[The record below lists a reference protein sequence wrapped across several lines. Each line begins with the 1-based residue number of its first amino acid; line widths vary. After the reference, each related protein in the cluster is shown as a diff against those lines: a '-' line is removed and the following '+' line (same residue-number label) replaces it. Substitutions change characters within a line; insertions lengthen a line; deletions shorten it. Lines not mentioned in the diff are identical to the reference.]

1 MAEYKVQGPDGK
13 IIIIEGPEEA
23 TDEQLKQ
30 VAAREY
36 FLTSQANLPT
46 KQTSSEPDANVGDF
60 FESLIGGTKNII
72 SDARTAI
79 EAPFISAEEAAL
91 RGIKRGDERTER
103 SGTSLEAVKKTY
115 EQEGVI
121 GATGEVLSQVPTA
134 IAEQTPFIA
143 AIVLGAQAGALAGSF
158 AGPAGSA
165 FGALAGSLLVPFLQA
180 SGGAMER
187 KAQEQMSRGEEVDID
202 KLGAYGTGLGSAAL
216 ERAAFAFSG
225 LSRLFRMDL
234 AKETATATTEA
245 LAKRSVKMAIA
256 VGGGKLLAAEVP
268 TEVTQQMLERYY
280 ADLPLT
286 NDEAKKEYAEAAF
299 GAALLSPLGM
309 YSGYSQRNEAKDDVD
324 TKNVEKQEKIDRR
337 VEALGGQQEFDFSEY
352 DKQDPEIESLRDEQE
367 LDDTIN
373 ALDNIDLDNQ
383 PDTKKKEADPD
394 QLNLLSYDTE
404 IFGPPLPPPPIKQA
418 NPIEFKSKNKKEVK
432 KFMKDQNLSDD
443 DYVIKE
449 NRNIFTEEGD
459 VITEGQ
465 KISTKKQAGAREKAK
480 IKEQTTEYFLA
491 PRSVLSLGTND
502 KQTIDAVADY
512 AINNEATTIGTQY
525 DLIKRDP
532 EKSEGLK
539 VPESKK
545 GEAEFFGPTLR
556 KQKINIDKLLED
568 TLNKQQYNNLSSRED
583 YKTKKIKGSKKDE
596 SLLAKIAERY
606 NEKSPTRDED
616 IIEELV
622 NITNRVNDFDRS
634 VIGTQVL
641 DLAERLNT
649 IIPQFLKTGSV
660 FGSTKSPLEN
670 AKSPDELFET
680 IIEDYIYEEAM
691 DTAEGG
697 SAQIAI
703 SATKAEREKIKKRRK
718 KARKEFYKS
727 TLLNNF
733 LDNNNKY
740 SKKYIEEQIEINK
753 NRPITSTTQAGLTKK
768 QIKANIDAQKNTIN
782 YDTKTDTQKL
792 KDKLKGE
799 KKLKTL
805 MADDDFLK
813 NDSAA
818 SDIADALSLD
828 PNVTID
834 KMISEVADSS
844 ETSQVTRVL
853 KESPNMRVALT
864 NMFNI
869 LQKRLNRAINDTDMD
884 SRMRQ
889 TAENVLRFQIS
900 LVNALRKVDG
910 LQNIDLNILSIKEM
924 KEREGKD
931 STTKG
936 AYVSD
941 TNKNKNEV
949 FLADSMTSALTTR
962 VFLHE
967 AAHMATTYGIRGL
980 TNQELTQWSNIFQ
993 AAKQSARERGVKD
1006 KDMGKPGL
1014 YYGLKNLKEFIAE
1027 AFSNPEFQ
1035 EFLQKTP
1042 SVLESQPSKGRFTSL
1057 FDDFVNAIKQMLLVQ
1072 NIDNTLLNDTI
1083 NMTANLFSFGPRP
1096 AFGSIRA
1103 KTIQKRVDEIRRQN
1117 MKEDGLPQYVIDDMI
1132 PPSGED
1138 ISIEYF
1144 DDGAE
1149 TPQGRRARL
1158 KENSSEHVKSRP
1170 GKLGSFFKEWFGSG
1184 QESVDKISTKFTD
1197 SASKL
1202 KRWQRNL
1209 KRSGGLMSGIPG
1221 FNNIYTQLTL
1231 MNGRASDYLKGL
1243 MPTLQEYQQSI
1254 AKFYETYKDV
1264 NPDSDDGDARA
1275 FLQDILTGQ
1284 HELERREIKYMLGV
1298 PLSDD
1303 KFITYVNSNGQTIQ
1317 TSPAALRIDIM
1328 DAITGSKSEISKKIL
1343 NGYKQTLLKL
1353 ANPNNT
1359 VNGKQTVDEENGV
1372 RYKQT
1377 SKYKTSKGGSIDITN
1392 SEYDVTNL
1400 SYDAAVK
1407 VRNEFNSLKIKNP
1420 KLYTSIKKVQEHMDK
1435 IQRGIKP
1442 NAKNSKGVKGILELN
1457 QIGNFNPVQAM
1468 NIIDMYGWQNYIP
1481 LKGRKEDSE
1490 EMNAALDPNSSS
1502 IKLSRK
1508 DKTVAA
1514 TFEGNIG
1521 DAADPFVQ
1529 LVVDASQ
1536 AASRAGRIKFTEA
1549 IYNAITQK
1557 LRYKDAANNEQTR
1570 GSLDGKIEK
1579 IFTYDQR
1586 YNNDEEIQTELEKK
1600 NTVVHF
1606 LDDGSLVIMSIKDE
1620 GMLTSIR
1627 GLANEKNTM
1636 LDIANSVTGAIG
1648 QLHTRFN
1655 LKFAPLNFVRDAI
1668 TNLYLIG
1675 TDLGLSDMAGFAQN
1689 VAEQV
1694 YKGGMKQTWK
1704 IVSMYNKNELDK
1716 LATYVKVETAKGN
1729 TYPRDMVE
1737 YLVEGGMVAITQSLS
1752 NQTAYEQM
1760 VQEISPSK
1768 TLQTKKQITT
1778 WFDTY
1783 MGTFELA
1790 SRIAAYRVFR
1800 DNYIA
1805 KNSDGK
1811 TGAQIP
1817 EGVMAGAREEAA
1829 AYAKELAN
1837 FEKMGTSGRTLGGF
1851 YMFFRASSV
1860 GAARAL
1866 ESISPALISL
1876 ETAVDALDITIK
1888 GDPKRFAEFKK
1899 NYMEER
1905 AAAQKL
1911 MVTGFGL
1918 GVTVYFLSAMMSGD
1932 MEDDGEDKTI
1942 NDDLSRWTRFARF
1955 DASSI
1960 PGFEKGDVVQIPWG
1974 FGLGG
1979 IPAIGAQ
1986 IAGLAAN
1993 ENSGKSI
2000 MANMLEIT
2008 LDSFAPI
2015 PVSRMD
2021 PTEGFRE
2028 GTTWFLD
2035 SISPT
2040 ALRPILEYSMNTN
2053 AFGSPITNLMYSRR
2067 YGSAYQSMGNTPQ
2080 LFKDM
2085 AISVAEATNGAIV
2098 PNPDVLYFFSNNYF
2112 DAVSTTT
2119 QNLYSLGLTA
2129 QGKKDFEA
2137 KFDTILF
2144 GSFFSKY
2151 SKIDQ
2156 RAYARASQKIEKLE
2170 SKLDLFK
2177 DTNPQ
2182 KYYEVL
2188 QKNPMGPTTVDMFND
2203 MKAKLNKLN
2212 NQARIIREYP
2222 GLTPKERKSMIEPIK
2237 NLQNILKRQITA
2249 AVDMALP
2256 D

>member
-1 MAEYKVQGPDGK
+1 MATPQQVLQALENAHNAGN
-13 IIIIEGPEEA
+13 EE
-23 TDEQLKQ
+23 D
-30 VAAREY
+30 ARELADLY
-36 FLTSQANLPT
+36 RQITQTTEPT
-46 KQTSSEPDANVGDF
+46 PLEPDANVGDF
-60 FESLIGGTKNII
+60 FESLVGGTKRII
-72 SDARTAI
+72 SDTRTAL
-79 EAPFISAEEAAL
+79 EAPFVSAEEAAL
-91 RGIKRGDERTER
+91 RGIKRSDEMTER
-103 SGTSLEAVKKTY
+103 SGTSLDAVKKTY
-115 EQEGVI
+115 EQEGII

-134 IAEQTPFIA
+134 VAEQTPFIA
-143 AIVLGAQAGALAGSF
+143 SIVLGAKVGSL

-165 FGALAGSLLVPFLQA
+165 IGAFGALVGSLLVPFLQA

-225 LSRLFRMDL
+225 LSKLFGITL
-234 AKETATATTEA
+234 KEGASTSAEEI
-245 LAKRSVKMAIA
+245 AKRSVGLALA
-256 VGGGKLLAAEVP
+256 AGGGKLVAAEVP
-268 TEVTQQMLERYY
+268 TEVAQQMLERYY

-286 NDEAKKEYAEAAF
+286 DDEAKKEYAEAAF

-309 YSGYSQRNEAKDDVD
+309 YSGYSDRNEAKNYVE
-324 TKNVEKQEKIDRR
+324 TKNVKKQEKIDRR
-337 VEALGGQQEFDFSEY
+337 VEALGGQQELDFGIDEEN
-352 DKQDPEIESLRDEQE
+352 QIGPTIESAREQQE
-367 LDDTIN
+367 LDGKIN
-373 ALDNIDLDNQ
+373 ALDNVDLDNQ
-383 PDTKKKEADPD
+383 PDTKKKEIDPN
-394 QLNLLSYDTE
+394 QLNLVPSDVE
-404 IFGPPLPPPPIKQA
+404 IFGPPLPPPPIEQA
-418 NPIEFKSKNKKEVK
+418 TPIEFKSTKKLEVK

-443 DYVIKE
+443 DYVIRE

-465 KISTKKQAGAREKAK
+465 KITTKKQAGAREKGK

-525 DLIKRDP
+525 DLVKRDP
-532 EKSEGLK
+532 KKSEGLK
-539 VPESKK
+539 VPKSKK
-545 GEAEFFGPTLR
+545 GEAEFFGPTLP
-556 KQKINIDKLLED
+556 KQKNNIDKLLKD
-568 TLNKQQYNNLSSRED
+568 TLNKQQYNNLSSRKD

-606 NEKSPTRDED
+606 NEKSPIRDED
-616 IIEELV
+616 IIEEV
-622 NITNRVNDFDRS
+622 ANITNRVNDFERS
-634 VIGTQVL
+634 IIGTQVL
-641 DLAERLNT
+641 DLAERLNLT
-649 IIPQFLKTGSV
+649 KEDIPQFLKTGSV

-703 SATKAEREKIKKRRK
+703 GATKAERNKIKKRRK
-718 KARKEFYKS
+718 KARKEFYDS

-733 LDNNNKY
+733 LDNNDKY
-740 SKKYIEEQIEINK
+740 SKEYIEEQIK
-753 NRPITSTTQAGLTKK
+753 NNIDRPITSTTQAGLTKN
-768 QIKANIDAQKNTIN
+768 QIKANIEAQENTIDYN
-782 YDTKTDTQKL
+782 TKTDTQKL
-792 KDKLKGE
+792 KDKLKGQ
-799 KKLKTL
+799 KKLKEVIL
-805 MADDDFLK
+805 ED
-813 NDSAA
+813 NDLAYSA
-818 SDIADALSLD
+818 SDITDALGLD
-828 PNVTID
+828 PNATVD
-834 KMISEVADSS
+834 EMISEIADAS

-864 NMFNI
+864 NMLNV

-910 LQNIDLNILSIKEM
+910 LQNVSLNILSIKEM
-924 KEREGKD
+924 EKRNGKN

-941 TNKNKNEV
+941 TNINKNEV
-949 FLADSMTSALTTR
+949 YLVDNMTSGFTTR

-967 AAHMATTYGIRGL
+967 ATHMATTYGLRGL
-980 TNQELTQWSNIFQ
+980 TNQELIQWNNIFQ
-993 AAKQSARERGVKD
+993 AAKQRAREQGVKD

-1014 YYGLKNLKEFIAE
+1014 YYGLKNIKEFIAE

-1035 EFLQKTP
+1035 QFLQETP
-1042 SVLESQPSKGRFTSL
+1042 GVLESQPSRGRFASL
-1057 FDDFVNAIKQMLLVQ
+1057 FDDFVNAIKQMLSLQ
-1072 NIDNTLLNDTI
+1072 TLDNTLLNDTI
-1083 NMTANLFSFGPRP
+1083 NMSANLFSFGPRP

-1103 KTIQKRVDEIRRQN
+1103 KTIQKRIDKIRRQN

-1132 PPSGED
+1132 PPSVEG

-1144 DDGAE
+1144 DDAE
-1149 TPQGRRARL
+1149 TPQERRARL
-1158 KENSSEHVKSRP
+1158 KENSGEYVKSRP
-1170 GKLGSFFKEWFGSG
+1170 GKLGSFFKEWFRDG
-1184 QESVDKISTKFTD
+1184 QESVDKISEKFVD
-1197 SASKL
+1197 SSSRL

-1209 KRSGGLMSGIPG
+1209 RRAGGLISGISG

-1231 MNGRASDYLKGL
+1231 MNGKASDYLKGL
-1243 MPTLQEYQQSI
+1243 MPILQEYEQAI
-1254 AKFYETYKDV
+1254 AQFYKTYKEA

-1284 HELERREIKYMLGV
+1284 HELERREIKYMLSV

-1303 KFITYVNSNGQTIQ
+1303 KFISYVNPNGQTIV
-1317 TSPAALRIDIM
+1317 TSPAALRIEIM
-1328 DAITGSKSEISKKIL
+1328 ETITESKSEISKKIL
-1343 NGYKQTLLKL
+1343 DGYKQTLLKL
-1353 ANPNNT
+1353 ADPNNT
-1359 VNGKQTVDEENGV
+1359 VNGKKTVDEKNGV

-1377 SKYKTSKGGSIDITN
+1377 SKYKTKRGGSTDITN

-1407 VRNEFNSLKIKNP
+1407 VRNEFDLLKTTNPALYNSMKRI
-1420 KLYTSIKKVQEHMDK
+1420 QEHMNK
-1435 IQRGIKP
+1435 VQRGVKP
-1442 NAKNSKGVKGILELN
+1442 NTKNPNGVKGILELN

-1468 NIIDMYGWQNYIP
+1468 NIIDMYGWQNYLP

-1490 EMNAALDPNSSS
+1490 EINAALDPNSSS

-1514 TFEGNIG
+1514 TFEGNVG

-1529 LVVDASQ
+1529 LIVDASQ
-1536 AASRAGRIKFTEA
+1536 AAARAGRINFTQA

-1557 LRYKDAANNEQTR
+1557 VNYKDEADNEGKPR
-1570 GSLDGKIEK
+1570 GFLDGKIEK

-1586 YNNDEEIQTELEKK
+1586 YNNDSEIQTELEKK

-1606 LDDGSLVIMSIKDE
+1606 LDDGSLVIMSIKDD

-1675 TDLGLSDMAGFAQN
+1675 TDLGLKDMAGFAQN

-1716 LATYVKVETAKGN
+1716 LVEYVKVEARKGN

-1737 YLVEGGMVAITQSLS
+1737 YLTEGGMVAITQSLS
-1752 NQTAYEQM
+1752 NQTAYEQL
-1760 VQEISPSK
+1760 VREISPTK
-1768 TLQTKKQITT
+1768 ILQTKKQVTT

-1790 SRIAAYRVFR
+1790 SRVAAYRVFR

-1805 KNSDGK
+1805 KNSGGK

-1876 ETAVDALDITIK
+1876 ETAIDALDITIK
-1888 GDPKRFAEFKK
+1888 GDKERLAEFKK

-1911 MVTGFGL
+1911 MMTGFGL
-1918 GVTVYFLSAMMSGD
+1918 GVTVYYLSAMMSGD
-1932 MEDDGEDKTI
+1932 MEDDGDDKTI

-1955 DASSI
+1955 DASSL

-1993 ENSGKSI
+1993 ENSPRSI

-2015 PVSRMD
+2015 PISRMD

-2085 AISVAEATNGAIV
+2085 AITVAEETNGAIV
-2098 PNPDVLYFFSNNYF
+2098 PNPDVLYFFANNYF

-2203 MKAKLNKLN
+2203 MKAQLNKLN
-2212 NQARIIREYP
+2212 QQARVIREYP
-2222 GLTPKERKSMIEPIK
+2222 GLTPKERKSMLEPIK

-2256 D
+2256 E

>member
-1 MAEYKVQGPDGK
+1 MATPQQVLQALENAHNAGN
-13 IIIIEGPEEA
+13 EE
-23 TDEQLKQ
+23 D
-30 VAAREY
+30 ARELADLY
-36 FLTSQANLPT
+36 RQITQTTEPT
-46 KQTSSEPDANVGDF
+46 PLEPDANVGDF
-60 FESLIGGTKNII
+60 FESLVGGTKRII
-72 SDARTAI
+72 SDTRTAL
-79 EAPFISAEEAAL
+79 EAPFVSAEEAAL
-91 RGIKRGDERTER
+91 RGIKRSDEMTER
-103 SGTSLEAVKKTY
+103 PGTSLEAVKQTY
-115 EQEGVI
+115 EQEGII
-121 GATGEVLSQVPTA
+121 GAAGEVLSQIPTA
-134 IAEQTPFIA
+134 IAEQTPFLASIKA
-143 AIVLGAQAGALAGSF
+143 GFVAGAALPLPLHLKPF
-158 AGPAGSA
+158 AG
-165 FGALAGSLLVPFLQA
+165 LAGSLLVPFLQA

-216 ERAAFAFSG
+216 ERAALGLSG
-225 LSRLFRMDL
+225 LSKLL
-234 AKETATATTEA
+234 GVNLSKGATSATTEA
-245 LAKRSVKMAIA
+245 LAKRSVGLALA
-256 VGGGKLLAAEVP
+256 AGGGKLVAAEVP
-268 TEVTQQMLERYY
+268 TEVAQQMLERYY

-286 NDEAKKEYAEAAF
+286 DDEAKKEYAEAAF
-299 GAALLSPLGM
+299 GAALLAPLGM
-309 YSGYSQRNEAKDDVD
+309 LSGYSDRNEAKNYVE
-324 TKNVEKQEKIDRR
+324 TKNVKKQEKIDRR
-337 VEALGGQQEFDFSEY
+337 VEALGGQQELDFGI
-352 DKQDPEIESLRDEQE
+352 DQDSDQLGPTIESAREQQE
-367 LDDTIN
+367 LDGKIN
-373 ALDNIDLDNQ
+373 ALDNVDLDNQ
-383 PDTKKKEADPD
+383 PDTKKKEVDPN
-394 QLNLLSYDTE
+394 QLNLVPSDVE
-404 IFGPPLPPPPIKQA
+404 IFGPPLPPPPIEQA
-418 NPIEFKSKNKKEVK
+418 TPIEFKSTKKLEVK

-443 DYVIKE
+443 DYVIRE

-465 KISTKKQAGAREKAK
+465 KITTKKQAGAREKGK

-491 PRSVLSLGTND
+491 PRSVLNLGTND
-502 KQTIDAVADY
+502 KQTINAIVDY

-525 DLIKRDP
+525 DLVKRDP
-532 EKSEGLK
+532 KKSEGLK
-539 VPESKK
+539 VPKSKR
-545 GEAEFFGPTLR
+545 GEAEFFGPTLP
-556 KQKINIDKLLED
+556 KQKNNIDKLLKD

-606 NEKSPTRDED
+606 NEKSPIRDED
-616 IIEELV
+616 IIEEAA
-622 NITNRVNDFDRS
+622 NITNRVNDFERS
-634 VIGTQVL
+634 IIGTQVL
-641 DLAERLNT
+641 DLAGRLNLT
-649 IIPQFLKTGSV
+649 KEDIPQFLKTGSV

-703 SATKAEREKIKKRRK
+703 GATKAERKKIKDRRK
-718 KARKEFYKS
+718 KERKDFYDS

-740 SKKYIEEQIEINK
+740 SKEYIEEQIK
-753 NRPITSTTQAGLTKK
+753 NNIDRPITSATQAGLTKN
-768 QIKANIDAQKNTIN
+768 QIKANIEAQENTIDYN
-782 YDTKTDTQKL
+782 TKTETQKL

-799 KKLKTL
+799 KKIKAL
-805 MADDDFLK
+805 MTDDDFLK

-818 SDIADALSLD
+818 SDIADALGLD
-828 PNVTID
+828 SNVTID
-834 KMISEVADSS
+834 EMISEIADAS

-864 NMFNI
+864 NMFDV

-910 LQNIDLNILSIKEM
+910 LQNVSLNILSIKEM
-924 KEREGKD
+924 QKRNGKN

-941 TNKNKNEV
+941 TNINKNEV
-949 FLADSMTSALTTR
+949 YLVDSMTSGLTTR

-967 AAHMATTYGIRGL
+967 ATHMATTYGLRGL
-980 TNQELTQWSNIFQ
+980 TNQELVQWNNIFQ
-993 AAKQSARERGVKD
+993 AAKQRAREQGVKD

-1014 YYGLKNLKEFIAE
+1014 YYGLKNIKEFIAE

-1035 EFLQKTP
+1035 QFLQETP
-1042 SVLESQPSKGRFTSL
+1042 GVLESQPSRGRFASL
-1057 FDDFVNAIKQMLLVQ
+1057 FDDFVNAIKQMLSLQ
-1072 NIDNTLLNDTI
+1072 TLDNTLLNDTI
-1083 NMTANLFSFGPRP
+1083 NMSANLFSFGPRP

-1103 KTIQKRVDEIRRQN
+1103 KTIQKRIDKIRRQN

-1132 PPSGED
+1132 PPSVEG

-1144 DDGAE
+1144 DEAE

-1158 KENSSEHVKSRP
+1158 KENSGEYVKSRP
-1170 GKLGSFFKEWFGSG
+1170 GKLGSFFKEWFRDG
-1184 QESVDKISTKFTD
+1184 QESVDKISEKFVD
-1197 SASKL
+1197 SASRL

-1209 KRSGGLMSGIPG
+1209 TRAGAKISGAVG

-1231 MNGRASDYLKGL
+1231 MNGKASDYLKGL
-1243 MPTLQEYQQSI
+1243 MPILQEYEQAI
-1254 AKFYETYKDV
+1254 AQFYKTYKDA

-1284 HELERREIKYMLGV
+1284 HELERREIKYMLSV

-1303 KFITYVNSNGQTIQ
+1303 KFISYVNPNGQTIV
-1317 TSPAALRIDIM
+1317 TSPAALRIEIM
-1328 DAITGSKSEISKKIL
+1328 ETITESKSEISKKIL
-1343 NGYKQTLLKL
+1343 DGYKQTLLKL
-1353 ANPNNT
+1353 ADPNNT
-1359 VNGKQTVDEENGV
+1359 VNGKKTVDEVNGV

-1400 SYDAAVK
+1400 SYDAAVE
-1407 VRNEFNSLKIKNP
+1407 VRNEFDLLKTTNPALYNSMKRI
-1420 KLYTSIKKVQEHMDK
+1420 QEHMNK
-1435 IQRGIKP
+1435 VQRGVKP
-1442 NAKNSKGVKGILELN
+1442 NTKNPNGVKGILELN

-1468 NIIDMYGWQNYIP
+1468 NIIDMYGWQNYLP

-1490 EMNAALDPNSSS
+1490 EINAALDPNSSS

-1514 TFEGNIG
+1514 TFEGNVG

-1529 LVVDASQ
+1529 LIVDASQ
-1536 AASRAGRIKFTEA
+1536 AAARAGRIDFTQS

-1557 LRYKDAANNEQTR
+1557 VNYKNEADNEGKPR
-1570 GSLDGKIEK
+1570 GFLDGKIEK

-1586 YNNDEEIQTELEKK
+1586 YNNDSEIQTELEKK

-1606 LDDGSLVIMSIKDE
+1606 LDDGSLVIMSIKDD

-1627 GLANEKNTM
+1627 GLANEKNTI
-1636 LDIANSVTGAIG
+1636 LDIANSVTGMIG

-1675 TDLGLSDMAGFAQN
+1675 TDLGLKDMAGFAQN

-1704 IVSMYNKNELDK
+1704 IISMYNKNELDK
-1716 LATYVKVETAKGN
+1716 LAEYVKVEARKGN

-1737 YLVEGGMVAITQSLS
+1737 YLTEGGMVAITQSLS
-1752 NQTAYEQM
+1752 NQTAYEQL
-1760 VQEISPSK
+1760 VREISPTK
-1768 TLQTKKQITT
+1768 ILQTKKQVTT
-1778 WFDTY
+1778 FFDTY

-1790 SRIAAYRVFR
+1790 SRVAAYRVFR

-1805 KNSDGK
+1805 KNSGGK

-1817 EGVMAGAREEAA
+1817 EDVMAGAREEAA

-1866 ESISPALISL
+1866 QSISPALISL
-1876 ETAVDALDITIK
+1876 DTAIDALDITIK
-1888 GDPKRFAEFKK
+1888 GNPERLAEFKK

-1911 MVTGFGL
+1911 MMTGFGL
-1918 GVTVYFLSAMMSGD
+1918 GVTVYYLSAMMSGD
-1932 MEDDGEDKTI
+1932 MEDDGDDKTI

-1955 DASSI
+1955 DASSL
-1960 PGFEKGDVVQIPWG
+1960 PGFEKGDVIQIPWG

-1993 ENSGKSI
+1993 ENSPRSI

-2021 PTEGFRE
+2021 PTEGLRE

-2085 AISVAEATNGAIV
+2085 AITVAEETNGAIV
-2098 PNPDVLYFFSNNYF
+2098 PNPDVLYFFANNYF

-2156 RAYARASQKIEKLE
+2156 RAYSRASQKIEKLE
-2170 SKLDLFK
+2170 SKLKLFE

-2182 KYYEVL
+2182 KYLEIL
-2188 QKNPMGPTTVDMFND
+2188 QKHPMGPTTVDMFND
-2203 MKAKLNKLN
+2203 MKAQLNKLN
-2212 NQARIIREYP
+2212 QQARIVREYP
-2222 GLTPKERKSMIEPIK
+2222 GLTPKERKSMLKPIK

-2249 AVDMALP
+2249 AVDMVLP